1 MERERSSEES
11 DALERS
17 TKKFKD
23 NHCEEE
29 YQSGYA
35 GSTENAFR
43 SYKDKLV
50 GDIPGAYEQAF
61 GFDAFMEDEA
71 DSDCEETSLCEGM
84 VAVSLSKEEKVRIRG
99 PWGNAIIV
107 KAFGRKVGFLFLS
120 TKLRSMWRPSG
131 RMDVIDLGNEF
142 FLVKFELQSDLD
154 VVLKGGPWFV
164 GQQFLAIRKW
174 EPEFK
179 AEEASLS
186 SVAVWISSDLDVV
199 LKGGPWFVGQQFLAI
214 RKWEP
219 EFKAEEASFSSV
231 AVWIRLPGLPI
242 EFYEPTILKKVGSAI
257 GPVLRIDSYTA
268 NGARG
273 RFARLCVQ
281 INIDHPL
288 IYSVKIGKM
297 VQLVQ
302 YEGINMLCFSCGRLG
317 HRLANC
323 PEVVRSNVGA
333 SSSPSTQSPP
343 RNQSSSVSL
352 EKDQSGELSQ
362 ERSIPNA
369 DVELEHVG
377 TVYGEW
383 MVVAR
388 KKKPNGKSNTHSNG
402 FKVDETKGQDV
413 IPNPRDP
420 HEIPRDAAPDTR
432 RDMKRKASTTNAGK
446 DRLRGGSS
454 QEKFGFSQG
463 QLKGN
468 KGFSFKA
475 SSTFSKSNLRKS
487 NTDRVGNHSG
497 GWDQNPWLP
506 KTPLSTNSLFCFGA
520 GSSENDISRL
530 PLGKA
535 SEREINPSG
544 EINYSRNPKGPDGD
558 LGVVQCGGDGV
569 MEEHLPV
576 NRGQCT
582 AGVPSDDRRG
592 VVQHS
597 EPILAFPDGSA
608 KVSTFDVP
616 AAKAAIRATHLRK
629 ISECLGENVPG
640 ASDYAEENS
649 AGETHRNGHHGKSVQ
664 GEAPTVLDPYY
675 SSHSQYLQYHGSV
688 GCVEACGE
696 SLPGNHSGEERVE
709 TNMDV
714 EGDG

>member
-1 MERERSSEES
+1 MSVVWV
-11 DALERS
+11 
-17 TKKFKD
+17 
-23 NHCEEE
+23 
-29 YQSGYA
+29 
-35 GSTENAFR
+35 EN
-43 SYKDKLV
+43 
-50 GDIPGAYEQAF
+50 
-61 GFDAFMEDEA
+61 
-71 DSDCEETSLCEGM
+71 
-84 VAVSLSKEEKVRIRG
+84 
-99 PWGNAIIV
+99 
-107 KAFGRKVGFLFLS
+107 
-120 TKLRSMWRPSG
+120 
-131 RMDVIDLGNEF
+131 
-142 FLVKFELQSDLD
+142 
-154 VVLKGGPWFV
+154 
-164 GQQFLAIRKW
+164 
-174 EPEFK
+174 
-179 AEEASLS
+179 
-186 SVAVWISSDLDVV
+186 VV

-576 NRGQCT
+576 NRGAMKPNFKKT
-582 AGVPSDDRRG
+582 ALDLIEWHQPAIFVVTENRIDGPRADSIIRGLPFDGAYSTETIGFAGGIWLLWRSELVDMDILSATEQRFMPLCREAWEGNIQDVYFAVEKFTRKAKDWNKEVFGDIFWRKRNLTARLLGVEKALANNPSQR
-592 VVQHS
+592 VK
-597 EPILAFPDGSA
+597 E
-608 KVSTFDVP
+608 TFIMGF
-616 AAKAAIRATHLRK
+616 KEL
-629 ISECLGENVPG
+629 
-640 ASDYAEENS
+640 
-649 AGETHRNGHHGKSVQ
+649 
-664 GEAPTVLDPYY
+664 Y
-675 SSHSQYLQYHGSV
+675 SSEQVFCHQTKEYNTIAISLDHLIGIDTHKKLD
-688 GCVEACGE
+688 EIEDGE
-696 SLPGNHSGEERVE
+696 VKK
-709 TNMDV
+709 T
-714 EGDG
+714 

>member
-1 MERERSSEES
+1 MRLPAKDTWS
-11 DALERS
+11 DGLAADA
-17 TKKFKD
+17 KHQ
-23 NHCEEE
+23 N
-29 YQSGYA
+29 
-35 GSTENAFR
+35 
-43 SYKDKLV
+43 KDK
-50 GDIPGAYEQAF
+50 
-61 GFDAFMEDEA
+61 
-71 DSDCEETSLCEGM
+71 
-84 VAVSLSKEEKVRIRG
+84 
-99 PWGNAIIV
+99 
-107 KAFGRKVGFLFLS
+107 
-120 TKLRSMWRPSG
+120 
-131 RMDVIDLGNEF
+131 
-142 FLVKFELQSDLD
+142 
-154 VVLKGGPWFV
+154 
-164 GQQFLAIRKW
+164 
-174 EPEFK
+174 
-179 AEEASLS
+179 
-186 SVAVWISSDLDVV
+186 
-199 LKGGPWFVGQQFLAI
+199 FLAI

-576 NRGQCT
+576 NR
-582 AGVPSDDRRG
+582 
-592 VVQHS
+592 
-597 EPILAFPDGSA
+597 
-608 KVSTFDVP
+608 
-616 AAKAAIRATHLRK
+616 
-629 ISECLGENVPG
+629 
-640 ASDYAEENS
+640 EENS

-714 EGDG
+714 EGDGGAMKPNFKKTALDLIEWHQPAIFVVTENRIDGPRADSIIRGLPFDGAYSTETIGFAGGIWLLWRSELVDMDILSATEQRFMPLCREAWEGNIQDVYFAVEKFTRKAKDWNKEVFGDIFWRKRNLTARLLGVEKALANNPSQRVKETFIMGFKELYSSEQVFYSFRFDTGRPLLRVTKGLSTLIHSFDVPLITSLDIVTAPGV

>member
-11 DALERS
+11 DALERN

-29 YQSGYA
+29 HQSGYA

-186 SVAVWISSDLDVV
+186 SVA
-199 LKGGPWFVGQQFLAI
+199 A
-214 RKWEP
+214 
-219 EFKAEEASFSSV
+219 
-231 AVWIRLPGLPI
+231 WIRLPGLLI

-281 INIDHPL
+281 INIDQPL

-362 ERSIPNA
+362 ERSISNA

-432 RDMKRKASTTNAGK
+432 RDMKRKASTANAGK
-446 DRLRGGSS
+446 DRLQGGSS
-454 QEKFGFSQG
+454 QEKIITSQG

-468 KGFSFKA
+468 KGFSYKA

-487 NTDRVGNHSG
+487 NTDRVGNHSV

-506 KTPLSTNSLFCFGA
+506 KTPLSTNSFFCFGA

-544 EINYSRNPKGPDGD
+544 EINYSRNPKGPDED

-582 AGVPSDDRRG
+582 ARVPPDDRRG

-629 ISECLGENVPG
+629 ISECPGENIPG

-664 GEAPTVLDPYY
+664 GEASTVLGPYN